1 MEENKK
7 ATQEDDA
14 NRPPHGFEYLDHTVR
29 IGYLTDSSILMIK
42 SLSVIFRPMFS
53 CIHGDQI

>member
-29 IGYLTDSSILMIK
+29 IGYLTDLSILMIK
-42 SLSVIFRPMFS
+42 SLF
-53 CIHGDQI
+53 CNL